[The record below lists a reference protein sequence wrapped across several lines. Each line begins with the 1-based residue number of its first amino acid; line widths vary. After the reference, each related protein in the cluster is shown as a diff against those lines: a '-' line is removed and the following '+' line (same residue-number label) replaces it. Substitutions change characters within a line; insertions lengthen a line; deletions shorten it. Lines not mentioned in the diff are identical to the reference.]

1 MTGFPSDTHR
11 CTRHRRA
18 MIRIETLQLWPRK
31 TWYMLSSLAFFVGRL
46 LPGLPPV
53 CHAVLERSIASD
65 ESAHFHEVSSH
76 MNAINIREQV
86 FIHGHIWATMVAYGV
101 TSQDLIVVLSQVWGR
116 GVNQN
121 IKILRQVVGHLAKDV
136 VVCSHSA
143 LPKRCWLCPS
153 FNIGRGVGKRPKII

>member
-1 MTGFPSDTHR
+1 WPSSSDDFFQDCR
-11 CTRHRRA
+11 QSV
-18 MIRIETLQLWPRK
+18 TLFWQ
-31 TWYMLSSLAFFVGRL
+31 
-46 LPGLPPV
+46 
-53 CHAVLERSIASD
+53 RSIASD

-116 GVNQN
+116 GFNQN

-153 FNIGRGVGKRPKII
+153 FNIGRGVGNRPKITSVWSHVCQEGTRIKPTR